1 VRPSPGAAEC
11 ERVFGGLDI
20 LVNNAGAIHPIG
32 AAAETAPEA
41 FEACLR
47 VNVTGAFSLARAVWP
62 LLKQSGGRI
71 VNILSGASRQP
82 LAGWSAYCASK
93 SALLMLTRSLDLEG
107 EPEGIRCF
115 GFAPGL
121 VDTKMQRAIRQSGV
135 NEISRLSR
143 SALTHPDIPAQAVAW
158 LASGDA
164 DDLAGQYVDVRDP
177 GWDNVDVGAA
187 HACGNHVAHVPDYC
201 LDEVA
206 DHTAALALALSRKL
220 FVLDA
225 AVRRGEWAPAK
236 TAAPLKSPGQSVAGL
251 VGVGRIGRKV
261 LERLR
266 PFGFRLLVA
275 DPALSESDAAQLDAE
290 KCGYPDLLARSDV
303 AIFNAPSTPQTRR
316 MLNADALAAAKT
328 GMMVVN
334 CARGDLIDES
344 ALAAALE
351 SGQVGAAGLDV
362 FATEPLPGDSPLRRA
377 PNVVLTPH
385 AAWFSDRA
393 IANLQRLAADEV
405 SRALR
410 NEPPRK
416 PVPAR

>member
-1 VRPSPGAAEC
+1 MMARKRVVVTDANFPDLAVERAVAEESGADF
-11 ERVFGGLDI
+11 RVFQCKT
-20 LVNNAGAIHPIG
+20 
-32 AAAETAPEA
+32 AAETGTA
-41 FEACLR
+41 LD
-47 VNVTGAFSLARAVWP
+47 GADV
-62 LLKQSGGRI
+62 
-71 VNILSGASRQP
+71 
-82 LAGWSAYCASK
+82 
-93 SALLMLTRSLDLEG
+93 ALVQ
-107 EPEGIRCF
+107 
-115 GFAPGL
+115 FAP
-121 VDTKMQRAIRQSGV
+121 VDAEAARRMKPGATIIRYGV
-135 NEISRLSR
+135 
-143 SALTHPDIPAQAVAW
+143 
-158 LASGDA
+158 
-164 DDLAGQYVDVRDP
+164 
-177 GWDNVDVGAA
+177 GWDNVDVSAA

-206 DHTAALALALSRKL
+206 DHTAALALALSRRL
-220 FVLDA
+220 FVLNR

-275 DPALSESDAAQLDAE
+275 DPALSESNASELGAE
-290 KCGYPDLLARSDV
+290 KCDYPGLLARSDV

-344 ALAAALE
+344 DLAAALE
-351 SGQVGAAGLDV
+351 SGQVAAAGLDV
-362 FATEPLPGDSPLRRA
+362 FDTEPLPDDSPLRRA

-385 AAWFSDRA
+385 AAWFSDRS

-416 PVPAR
+416 PVPAQ